1 MVSQTPKPSFF
12 KGNAIPFVIIAVCL
26 AVGLLAQAG
35 YIDLPK
41 VGKQVKY
48 LLDSPD
54 DSPDLEVMKLTDG
67 VVGDPYYDDTLN
79 QLKGQMLG
87 KDVCTAGCKF
97 SIDAFLLPAGLK
109 FNEDDLSI
117 SGVPIQADTWTF
129 DLCYQDAEYEGCVSN
144 EFSITIKP
152 KKEPSLYR
160 GECLTK
166 PNPPCHSVQENGEI
180 PVQAEGMLTYDYC
193 KCPEGTHPEGVDNV
207 SPGAPYIICMCD

>member
-1 MVSQTPKPSFF
+1 MVSQTSKPSFF

-35 YIDLPK
+35 YIDFPK

-48 LLDSPD
+48 LLDPPD

-67 VVGDPYYDDTLN
+67 VVGDPYYESSVITIVN
-79 QLKGQMLG
+79 RKC
-87 KDVCTAGCKF
+87 VPPCKWIVEPF
-97 SIDAFLLPAGLK
+97 MLPAGIE
-109 FNEDDLSI
+109 FNENDASLS
-117 SGVPIQADTWTF
+117 GTPTVAGTWTF
-129 DLCYQDAEYEGCVSN
+129 DVCFEDAEIEGCFDD

-152 KKEPSLYR
+152 KKEPSPYR
-160 GECLTK
+160 GECPTK